1 MWKLPVIHLV
11 LTELSKNTRVTN
23 LFKLKKRI
31 RKGKNIGGIGIQN
44 QRPSMGSN
52 NCKNQEKSFD
62 WINKISGKVTSFFTQ
77 ILITW

>member
-52 NCKNQEKSFD
+52 NCKNQEKSFLTELTKYPEKLLAFLHRS
-62 WINKISGKVTSFFTQ
+62 W
-77 ILITW
+77 